1 MWLVYHKKSVCL
13 SCRSMYV
20 LAYDFMN
27 CLQNYNAIF
36 PPIEYITDSDNSN
49 FFVDGRKFLQ
59 FLSTTLV
66 SYDL

>member
-1 MWLVYHKKSVCL
+1 
-13 SCRSMYV
+13 MYG
-20 LAYDFMN
+20 LNQDFMD

-36 PPIEYITDSDNSN
+36 PPIEYITDSDNSD
-49 FFVDGRKFLQ
+49 FFIDGRKFLQ